1 VTLQKWGSSGLL
13 QGPVH
18 QITAV
23 APKRMTDEYHNRCC
37 SSIRP
42 NHSEDHPGTSP
53 AMRVSVTKLT
63 RMATAESARL
73 SRA

>member
-1 VTLQKWGSSGLL
+1 
-13 QGPVH
+13 VH

-53 AMRVSVTKLT
+53 ATRVPTKIT

-73 SRA
+73 SRAWWAAAEVAW